1 MLQFCRWV
9 ILLATAFCLLGNS
22 TNLLVNGD
30 FSQGDVGFVTDYTYS
45 ATNCVPE
52 GFITVGSNPFLCNP
66 SAPSFGD
73 HTTGSGLMLLA
84 NGALTPGVV
93 AWQETISVQPD
104 QIYAFI
110 GWDSNWANNS
120 IPGEALSHLLLMI
133 NGSVLTAFSPNFTNG
148 VWTQFSAQWDS
159 GNASSAV
166 IQIADTTAIALGDD
180 FALDDLSF
188 GPGAIAVPEPNSLA
202 LIGTALAGLSLM
214 RLRLRIRDKRSQRQ

>member
-9 ILLATAFCLLGNS
+9 ILLATGCCLLGNS

-30 FSQGDVGFVTDYTYS
+30 FSQGDVGFATNYAYS
-45 ATNCVPE
+45 ATTCVPE
-52 GFITVGSNPFLCNP
+52 GSITVGSNPLLCNP

-73 HTTGSGLMLLA
+73 HTTGSGLMLIA

-93 AWQETISVQPD
+93 AWQETVSVQDD
-104 QIYAFI
+104 QNYAFI
-110 GWDSNWANNS
+110 GWDSNWANNAV
-120 IPGEALSHLLLMI
+120 PGEALSHLLLMI

-148 VWTQFSAQWDS
+148 VWTQFSAQWNS

-188 GPGAIAVPEPNSLA
+188 GLGAVPVPEPSSLT
-202 LIGTALAGLSLM
+202 LLGTALACLSL
-214 RLRLRIRDKRSQRQ
+214 LRFRRPI